1 MSITDSNNLRS
12 TNYSVANL
20 SDANRLGQDV
30 TFNIEQLRSLGLG
43 NGDSQGLINTVT
55 NTVYGN
61 SKELQGVK
69 FDLKNYSNQFR
80 SIRSFESTETF
91 TSVTGTN
98 TANTTAGQFI
108 TGSQSIKGL
117 NSGATGTG
125 AIRFYSDVTVNL
137 NLFADGVTT
146 SLASDKI
153 VVSFYIN
160 NTANFASA
168 AGGSVLIWFYKNA
181 VSKFTTRAFYTIPL
195 GSLVNGWNKVILN
208 KNSFTYDVF
217 TDADW
222 ASIVGFY
229 VYASTAST
237 SAEISFDNLFMIS
250 NVGSLYDVIAT
261 SGTSNSDIS
270 TGTTLTVTDGRR
282 LNDLLLT
289 SPFKTY
295 LMSNAN
301 ATNGYGKSSLI
312 ASKSNGVIT
321 ASDTLPTV
329 TNNVSW
335 TIGIPYLE
343 SKVGTFIYA
352 LEETANMFKI
362 GTVTDTTQTAKI
374 ALINN
379 FKPTNPNSTFYLKA
393 HFQFRA
399 NSKKQGFC
407 LYYVDSSNYALVYI
421 SNLGASSVLVIDE
434 VIGGSTT
441 NIYTSGTFTI
451 ASNDDIILVVQI
463 NGDNIKLYRS
473 DVNSSIINFIRS
485 VNYYNSAFIDYKYQ
499 VGLYSDLEIRVLEFE
514 AREDNNVTDSRLSTV
529 ASGTF
534 ATASTLT
541 ITNASIH
548 KTSMITFQLRSA
560 PVGNIYI
567 SSINE
572 GTVIF
577 TSSSAS
583 ETAQIGIQIY
593 N

>member
-12 TNYSVANL
+12 TNYSIANL

-55 NTVYGN
+55 NTAYGI
-61 SKELQGVK
+61 SKELQGIK
-69 FDLKNYSNQFR
+69 FDLKNYTNQFKSLR
-80 SIRSFESTETF
+80 TFESTETY
-91 TSVTGTN
+91 TNVSGTA
-98 TANTTAGQFI
+98 TANTTSGQFL
-108 TGSQSIKGL
+108 TGSQGIKGV

-125 AIRFYSDVTVNL
+125 AIQFFSNVSLNL
-137 NLFADGVTT
+137 NLFADGSTVCT
-146 SLASDKI
+146 AADKI
-153 VVSFYIN
+153 VVSFFIN
-160 NTANFASA
+160 STAHFTGGTAFA
-168 AGGSVLIWFYKNA
+168 IWFYLNTG
-181 VSKFTTRAFYTIPL
+181 SKFATRATYSLPVA
-195 GSLVNGWNKVILN
+195 SLVNGWNHVVIN
-208 KNSFTYDVF
+208 KNQFAYTTF

-222 ASIVGFY
+222 TNILGVYF
-229 VYASTAST
+229 YASTSST
-237 SAEISFDNLFMIS
+237 SAEITFDNLYIIS
-250 NVGSLYDVIAT
+250 NVNSLYDVIAT

-282 LNDLLLT
+282 LNNLLLT
-289 SPFKTY
+289 SPYKTY
-295 LMSNAN
+295 LVSNSL
-301 ATNGYGKSSLI
+301 ATNGFGRSSLI
-312 ASKSNGVIT
+312 ASQSNGVIT
-321 ASDTLPTV
+321 ASNTLPTV

-335 TIGIPYLE
+335 DIEIPYLDT
-343 SKVGTFIYA
+343 KIGNFIYT

-362 GTVTDTTQTAKI
+362 GTVTDTTQSPKI

-379 FKPTNPNSTFYLKA
+379 FKPVNPNTNYYLKA

-407 LYYVDSSNYALVYI
+407 LYYVDSSNYLLAYI
-421 SNLGASSVLVIDE
+421 SNLGASSVVILE
-434 VIGGSTT
+434 QVIAGVTT
-441 NIYTSGTFTI
+441 NIFTSGTFTI
-451 ASNDDIILVVQI
+451 ASNDDIIFVVQV

-473 DVNSSIINFIRS
+473 DVNSSIINLIRS
-485 VNYYNSAFIDYKYQ
+485 INYYNSAFIDYKYQ
-499 VGLYSDLEIRVLEFE
+499 VGIYSDLEIRILELE
-514 AREDNNVTDSRLSTV
+514 AREDNKVTDNRLSSI

-541 ITNASIH
+541 ITDSSIH

-560 PVGNIYI
+560 PVGNIFI

-572 GTVIF
+572 GTIVF

-583 ETAQIGIQIY
+583 ETAQIRVQIY